1 MSSSNLHKT
10 SAWGI
15 KELLALCALAIT
27 LGSGW
32 LAASER
38 MARLEERVQSLQV
51 AKTEGAASTQREL
64 DRVARALEALQSDIK
79 DLRDQM
85 RPPQRRSP

>member
-1 MSSSNLHKT
+1 
-10 SAWGI
+10 
-15 KELLALCALAIT
+15 
-27 LGSGW
+27 
-32 LAASER
+32 